1 MFNENSVIVKTWVSL
16 VIAGTYGREQV
27 PNLSNLQDV
36 VYRILDEMEG
46 E

>member
-16 VIAGTYGREQV
+16 VIAGTYGRDQV

-36 VYRILDEMEG
+36 VYQILDEMKG

>member
-16 VIAGTYGREQV
+16 VVARTYTRDQV
-27 PNLSNLQDV
+27 PNLSNLKEV
-36 VYRILDEMEG
+36 VYTVLDELEG

>member
-1 MFNENSVIVKTWVSL
+1 MFNENSVIVKSWVSL

-36 VYRILDEMEG
+36 VYQILDEMEG

>member
-1 MFNENSVIVKTWVSL
+1 MFDENSIITKTWVSL
-16 VIAGTYGREQV
+16 VLAGTYSREQV

-36 VYRILDEMEG
+36 VYKILDGLKG

>member
-16 VIAGTYGREQV
+16 VLSGAYTREQV

-36 VYRILDEMEG
+36 VYKILDDLKG

>member
-16 VIAGTYGREQV
+16 VIAGTYGRDQV

-36 VYRILDEMEG
+36 VYQILDEMEG

>member
-16 VIAGTYGREQV
+16 VIAGTYTRDQV
-27 PNLSNLQDV
+27 PNLSNLKEV
-36 VYRILDEMEG
+36 VYTVLDELEG